1 MIIEKFLK
9 LLEAYEKG
17 LLGSMKKELIG
28 AKVTVRNGIEESP
41 VIAKYQDYQKVFMEI
56 NTVRNYFS
64 TFKEEDH
71 KMFSDFIMLS
81 RILMDL
87 GLTNRERAQIMI
99 EALKK
104 NTYSGILGV
113 DDLSNAFV
121 LDANKIL
128 FVDFKTI
135 SKEEIAEMY
144 LKGTIVD
151 FINMDLDEATEKEL
165 EQINELLARKNEYI
179 LDITKLYNVTL
190 KAQELLI
197 DKDAIL
203 SDSEIE
209 EIINI
214 LVDFRVDS
222 QLVDSVRIYLINKR
236 EKHNERKIREDSK
249 NSEVKPVVRRAEKKS
264 NLVTDKEYKEI
275 KKEIYKYYNLYQQEI
290 VSDIDIDNMIRLA
303 SLMFRIDIHK
313 DEIYTFIRKV
323 KENNLLT
330 GNPVSIFVSEYDRLR
345 FYYKDEELS
354 DINDYLKEIFICDN
368 DDYLFWLDEI
378 NSELNKLLRPIE
390 NNYNY
395 ELDVAKKRLVS

>member
-1 MIIEKFLK
+1 
-9 LLEAYEKG
+9 
-17 LLGSMKKELIG
+17 
-28 AKVTVRNGIEESP
+28 
-41 VIAKYQDYQKVFMEI
+41 
-56 NTVRNYFS
+56 
-64 TFKEEDH
+64 
-71 KMFSDFIMLS
+71 
-81 RILMDL
+81 
-87 GLTNRERAQIMI
+87 
-99 EALKK
+99 
-104 NTYSGILGV
+104 
-113 DDLSNAFV
+113 
-121 LDANKIL
+121 
-128 FVDFKTI
+128 
-135 SKEEIAEMY
+135 MY

-165 EQINELLARKNEYI
+165 EQIDELLARKNEYI

-190 KAQELLI
+190 KAQELLV

-236 EKHNERKIREDSK
+236 EKYNERKTREDSK
-249 NSEVKPVVRRAEKKS
+249 NSEVKPVVKRAEKKS

-323 KENNLLT
+323 KENILLT

-345 FYYKDEELS
+345 FYYTDEELS
-354 DINDYLKEIFICDN
+354 NINDYLKEIFICDN

-378 NSELNKLLRPIE
+378 NNELNKLLRPIE
-390 NNYNY
+390 KNYNY